1 MGNPGENS
9 DSAIRRAE
17 SAQARINTIR
27 ETVRAEL
34 ELRDAAIV
42 EAYELKSPVRKIARA
57 LGISPTTVLGIIAN
71 N

>member
-1 MGNPGENS
+1 METPGES
-9 DSAIRRAE
+9 SESAIQRAE

-27 ETVRAEL
+27 DAERAEL

-57 LGISPTTVLGIIAN
+57 LGLSPTTVLGIVAN